1 MRIFVLMLL
10 LISLKSY
17 SQHNQFTG
25 TWSNENCKD
34 CKKEYIFTIKI
45 AQSYYQ
51 LFGIAEISSD
61 KKEVNSGI
69 MDVSGYVYRLGDK
82 AHIEFKTKDGR
93 SASGVLYVN
102 EGALQFSKRSGNN
115 LIPNEIILD
124 KLY

>member
-1 MRIFVLMLL
+1 MRNLFLL
-10 LISLKSY
+10 LILISLKSY

-51 LFGIAEISSD
+51 LFGIAEIISD
-61 KKEVNSGI
+61 NKELNSGT

-82 AHIEFKTKDGR
+82 AQIKFKTKDGH

-102 EGALQFSKRSGNN
+102 EGALQFSKRSGND
-115 LIPNEIILD
+115 LIPKEIILD